1 MSVADGERIDEVA
14 GNDTVGA
21 GAGTGIVVA
30 AAGAVG
36 FAFEAGSCAEVDG
49 SSQAMDCGDG
59 GCEVAVGADVDVEV
73 GVDVEVDVGVDG

>member
-1 MSVADGERIDEVA
+1 MNVADGERMDEVA

-21 GAGTGIVVA
+21 GAGTGIVA

-36 FAFEAGSCAEVDG
+36 FAFEAGNCAEVDG

-59 GCEVAVGADVDVEV
+59 GCEVAVGADVAVEV
-73 GVDVEVDVGVDG
+73 DVDVEVDVGVDG